1 MQQEETQVIDEAD
14 LEEQAFLAELSGEK
28 PDVQAPEETT
38 PEVQEEA
45 APEAEEVKEE
55 RVEVIPGY
63 TAEEV
68 KATLAK
74 LQKSVD
80 TTAGTLGSRLAEQQ
94 KLIDEL
100 KAQKAEQD
108 KQVLQVQAQ
117 AAELSPDQLS
127 GLKEQFPELAE
138 ILAKDLS
145 KIIKPQSAPD
155 LAPIEQKYE
164 QRYDELRQAMNQEK
178 VQMGRQM
185 LEWMHPDWQDVAS
198 YGQNEQGLI
207 QFKDS
212 KFHNWLLTQTED
224 VQQEVINGEN
234 AFRIA
239 KHISSY
245 KESLKPKEEEVR
257 QQKKTNLEKS
267 LQPKGIPVTHSHASL
282 DEEEE
287 AFLAELQRGR

>member
-1 MQQEETQVIDEAD
+1 MT
-14 LEEQAFLAELSGEK
+14 G
-28 PDVQAPEETT
+28 VQTCALPICFPVTI
-38 PEVQEEA
+38 A
-45 APEAEEVKEE
+45 NLK
-55 RVEVIPGY
+55 
-63 TAEEV
+63 
-68 KATLAK
+68 KALDSTN
-74 LQKSVD
+74 
-80 TTAGTLGSRLAEQQ
+80 GTYGSRLAEQQ

-100 KAQKAEQD
+100 RAQKTEQE
-108 KQVLQVQAQ
+108 KQVAQIQEQAS
-117 AAELSPDQLS
+117 ELSPDQLS

-155 LAPIEQKYE
+155 LTPIGQKYQ
-164 QRYDELRQAMNQEK
+164 QRYDELRQAMNDEK

-198 YGQNEQGLI
+198 YGKNEQGLI
-207 QFKDS
+207 QFKDA
-212 KFHNWLLTQTED
+212 KFHNWLITQPED
-224 VQQEVINGEN
+224 VQQEVVNGEN

-257 QQKKTNLEKS
+257 QQKKTQLEKS

-287 AFLAELQRGR
+287 AFLAELAKGR